1 MSPKAAR
8 RKIYITARDRQR
20 LEDLIDNA
28 PAVAARDR
36 AGIEALRAELERAR
50 TIDAKDVP
58 PTVVTMNT
66 RLTLRD
72 LAEPGAME
80 ATLVFPE
87 DADAPAG
94 RLSVLSPVGTAI
106 LGYAEGDTI
115 EWAVPAGV
123 RQLRIEQILFQ
134 PEAAAR
140 AQQA

>member
-20 LEDLIDNA
+20 LEDLLDNA
-28 PAVAARDR
+28 PAIAARDR
-36 AGIEALRAELERAR
+36 AGIEALRAELGRAR
-50 TIDAKDVP
+50 TIDARDVP

-72 LAEPGAME
+72 LAEPEAME

-94 RLSVLSPVGTAI
+94 RLSILSPVGTAI

-115 EWAVPAGV
+115 EWAVPAGI
-123 RQLRIEQILFQ
+123 RSLRIERILFQ

-140 AQQA
+140 AQA